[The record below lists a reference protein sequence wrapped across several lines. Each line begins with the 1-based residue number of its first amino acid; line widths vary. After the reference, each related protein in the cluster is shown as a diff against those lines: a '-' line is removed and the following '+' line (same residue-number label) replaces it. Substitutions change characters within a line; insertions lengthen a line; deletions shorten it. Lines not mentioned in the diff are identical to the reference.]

1 MTFCSIILCV
11 ITDGLVS
18 FIQST
23 VGRVKIKMD
32 EGHGMPDLEC
42 DGCHQVLNC
51 REAFEIPGFPV
62 SVSIG
67 SLFTGLPGRWR
78 QGRCTA
84 PHHGATRSSTSLQSV
99 ISLLGDLPGARFIRV
114 GDL

>member
-51 REAFEIPGFPV
+51 REAFEVPGFPV

-67 SLFTGLPGRWR
+67 SLLDCQEGGGKEDVLHPTMEKP
-78 QGRCTA
+78 A
-84 PHHGATRSSTSLQSV
+84 A
-99 ISLLGDLPGARFIRV
+99 
-114 GDL
+114 